1 MDRRFDN
8 GTVRLQES
16 KKPTRVTHP
25 VQIQEILVSP
35 VVTKK
40 HAFVE
45 PVVSEIPLIPSGI
58 IVKINSFDKSDVH
71 NLVIEIVHQNLCGM
85 ILGRGRGVGEDDVLF
100 THGSGTSHLDKS
112 ISPKECEKKI
122 EQ

>member
-1 MDRRFDN
+1 MDRRFDD

-16 KKPTRVTHP
+16 KKSTRVTHP

-45 PVVSEIPLIPSGI
+45 PVVGDIPFVPSGI
-58 IVKINSFDKSDVH
+58 IIKIDGFDEGDVH
-71 NLVIEIVHQNLCGM
+71 NLVVEIIHRNLCGM
-85 ILGRGRGVGEDDVLF
+85 ILGRGRGICEDDVSF
-100 THGSGTSHLDKS
+100 TRGSGTSHSDES
-112 ISPKECEKKI
+112 ISPKECEKK
-122 EQ
+122 